1 MRRWPATVMAAPVA
15 MSLALLAAPASY
27 AAAHGSGPRP
37 GAGLGVPWQ
46 PPAQPRPDTKL
57 AVLGSGQSSAAAAIA
72 TASAR
77 ARATGR
83 QTQATGLTTPT
94 TTVTALPN
102 GTEVART
109 YVLPVRVRQHRGWV
123 AVDTSLHRAA
133 DGNLVPVAIPADAVA
148 FSAGGTGPAAV
159 ISAGGTRLALSWPGR
174 LPAPKVSG
182 ASATYRDVLP
192 GVDLVLTATSAAAGG
207 FSEVLVVHN
216 RSAASDPRLAQ
227 LALRVS
233 TAGTAPLRATADGG
247 LMAAMGG
254 GRGAYVAA
262 APRMWDSSS
271 IAPRASVARLAAT
284 LRGAQASARQA
295 GASLAALG
303 SGPAV
308 SSVLAPAGGAQVAA
322 VPAAVSSGG
331 RRLSL
336 AIDKRLLTA
345 PSTRFPV
352 FIDPGFTTTTGTGGK
367 QAYDPV
373 QSGSGC
379 TGSHYNS
386 SSYSFSPV
394 GYDNFEAG
402 SCQYN
407 DTDYALYRV
416 GIPSGVFGS
425 HAVMISASFQT
436 SEAYTSSCS
445 ASASVTTSWIGTIGT
460 GTGWPGPGP
469 TASNHD
475 ATTTVGPD
483 SGSCNT
489 VEDTSKR
496 VAAGFNVLA
505 DMNAVGGSPTAI
517 TFRLWEKSNTN
528 DVDHKQFADNPDL
541 QIVWTQTPNDPSSM
555 KEASS
560 SSGTGSL
567 DCDTNPTDPN
577 LPRIGKTDSVSGPYL
592 LATYGDGDGA
602 SVQANIRYWNYTTG
616 SAKTTVTKAID
627 NLTTGDGEEGWHLP
641 SSYTTGLANGT
652 VVAWQ
657 AQSETGSGSVG
668 GKTYGPYSSD
678 WTPVNSAC
686 YFAVYPNAPDA
697 PALAPSGFTQTT
709 NQAVGSQ
716 IKFTI
721 TQSAG
726 DTATEF
732 VWSLDHTPPATGPP
746 AAQTCTTSAAT
757 AACTKIASGA
767 ATLTINVPSPGPHDL
782 WVYELDAAGNESGTT
797 NGAAPSQSWTFS
809 GAGDPNV
816 SYTSAA
822 SLQANF
828 AGALTA
834 GQAFDNTMISTAS
847 AAPGSANFDGGGRS
861 FDEAELKTAGWNPG
875 GHVTVDGAT
884 FTLPNFGSSTSGP
897 DNLLAANQ
905 TIGAG
910 PNGAQ
915 GSAVEF
921 LASSNNAVTQVGGLA
936 TDSPDSGLLFP
947 NDATVPAVMG
957 GTAVTG
963 NGCTNVLAFNPTA
976 AGTGI
981 CVPATGTINYATAPG
996 CPAQQQYA
1004 LTVPDWTSGPSDIAA
1019 LETPSRD
1026 TPSGQQA
1033 DGPKIYAF
1041 AVPVAGS
1048 CTVTSITLPDV
1059 GSSVDPVVSAGG
1071 VTTGQPGL
1079 HILGVAVRNTTTA
1092 TPEVS
1097 GSQAASPSGSAW
1109 TGAFEAPT
1117 EDAFAQTGSPGNETV
1132 RMPVS
1137 TNIAVPAGAQ
1147 IRIRLSDPGFTSAD
1161 GAAPLQIGAATVAT
1175 DYYQAIPGQTPVA
1188 LTFGGSTSVTIPV
1201 GGDVYSDPLPLP
1213 FAWSPGQS
1221 LLISLW
1227 LKNATLTYLPGNA
1240 WPAAGSEYLSASGSG
1255 NQTGDTTGTPFS
1267 AGWNGNVT
1275 ALTGVDV
1282 TSPAATLGG
1291 IASPGAPTVVVAGN
1305 NVIDGWTSGNTA
1317 MSDSAHNPSQRLAG
1331 QLGSQG
1337 LAAGYGTVD
1346 AGLGVNQVLAD
1357 LPVYGGM
1364 SLLTRLDRD
1373 VLAEPDVGTVVIDQ
1387 GLQDVLTQA
1396 GSTTMQ
1402 GQLEN
1407 AYTVLEGEL
1416 TSFGVNVITADLTP
1430 CGGYSSSAS
1439 SCSSAVDGARQSVNS
1454 FVDGGGGAP
1463 NCPALFDAAVSNGAS
1478 PEALLPAADAGDHVN
1493 LSGGPSGGYAALAP
1507 AVGSSGCPLMPNAT
1521 PLASP

>member
-1 MRRWPATVMAAPVA
+1 MRRWPAIAVAVPVA
-15 MSLALLAAPASY
+15 MSLGLLTAPASS
-27 AAAHGSGPRP
+27 AAANASGAGPRT
-37 GAGLGVPWQ
+37 ALGKPWQ
-46 PPAQPRPDTKL
+46 PPAQPRPDRKL
-57 AVLGSGQSSAAAAIA
+57 AVLGGAGQDSAAAAISK
-72 TASAR
+72 ASAR
-77 ARATGR
+77 SAASGR
-83 QTQATGLTTPT
+83 QVQAGALTTPT
-94 TTVTALPN
+94 TTVTAQPD
-102 GTEVART
+102 GTEVSRT
-109 YVLPVRVRQHRGWV
+109 YVLPVRVRQHHSWV
-123 AVDTSLHRAA
+123 PVSTALRRAG
-133 DGNLVPVAIPADAVA
+133 DGNLVPAAIPGDAVT

-159 ISAGGTRLALSWPGR
+159 IAAGGTRLALSWPGR
-174 LPAPKVSG
+174 LPAPSVAG
-182 ASATYRDVLP
+182 PSATYHNVLP

-207 FSEVLVVHN
+207 FSEVLVVRS
-216 RSAASDPRLAQ
+216 RSAASDPRLAH

-233 TAGTAPLRATADGG
+233 TSGTAPLRATAGGG
-247 LMAAMGG
+247 LVAIMGG
-254 GRGAYVAA
+254 GRGEYVAA
-262 APRMWDSSS
+262 EPRMWDSSS
-271 IAPRASVARLAAT
+271 VTPRVAVSRLAAT
-284 LRGAQASARQA
+284 LRGAEASARQA

-308 SSVLAPAGGAQVAA
+308 SSALAPAGGALIAA
-322 VPAAVSSGG
+322 VPPAMSAGG
-331 RRLSL
+331 RTLSL
-336 AIDKRLLTA
+336 AIDKRMLTA

-352 FIDPGFTTTTGTGGK
+352 FIDPGFTTTTGTGSK

-394 GYDNFEAG
+394 GYDNFQAG

-416 GIPSGVFGS
+416 GVPSGVFGS

-436 SEAYTSSCS
+436 SEVYTSSCS
-445 ASASVTTSWIGTIGT
+445 TSPSVTTSWIGVIGS
-460 GTGWPGPGP
+460 GTGWPGPGL
-469 TASNHD
+469 TANNHD

-483 SGSCNT
+483 SGSCNST
-489 VEDTSKR
+489 ENTGKR

-505 DMNAVGGSPTAI
+505 DMNAVGGSPTNM

-528 DVDHKQFADNPDL
+528 DNPDL

-592 LATYGDGDGA
+592 LGTYGDNDGA
-602 SVQANIRYWNYTTG
+602 SVQANVRYWNYTTS

-627 NLTTGDGEEGWHLP
+627 NLTTADGEEGWHLP
-641 SSYTTGLANGT
+641 ASYTSGLANGT
-652 VVAWQ
+652 VIAWQ

-686 YFAVYPNAPDA
+686 YFSVYPNSPDA
-697 PALAPSGFTQTT
+697 PTLAPSGFTQTS
-709 NQAVGSQ
+709 NQAVGTQ

-726 DTATEF
+726 DTANEF
-732 VWSLDHTPPATGPP
+732 VWSLDHTPPATNPP
-746 AAQTCTTSAAT
+746 AAQTCTTSAAQ
-757 AACTKIASGA
+757 AACTKITSGA
-767 ATLTINVPSPGPHDL
+767 ATVTITVPSPGPHDL
-782 WVYELDAAGNESGTT
+782 WVYELDGAGNESGTT

-809 GAGDPNV
+809 GAGDPAV
-816 SYTSAA
+816 SYTSGS

-828 AGALTA
+828 AAALAA
-834 GQAFDNTMISTAS
+834 GQTFDNTMISTQS
-847 AAPGSANFDGGGRS
+847 GSSGSANGNGYGGS
-861 FDEAELKTAGWNPG
+861 IDEGLVKAAGWNPAG
-875 GHVTVDGAT
+875 QVTVDGAT
-884 FTLPNFGSSTSGP
+884 FTLPGFGSSTSGP
-897 DNLLAANQ
+897 DNVLAANQ
-905 TIGAG
+905 TIGTG
-910 PNGAQ
+910 PGGAQ
-915 GSAVEF
+915 GTALEF
-921 LASSNNAVTQVGGLA
+921 LATSTNATTQVGGLA

-957 GTAVTG
+957 GTPVTG
-963 NGCTNVLAFNPTA
+963 NGCTNVLQFNPTA
-976 AGTGI
+976 AGAGI
-981 CVPATGTINYATAPG
+981 CVPATGTIDYSGTG
-996 CPAQQQYA
+996 CPSQQQYT
-1004 LTVPDWTSGPSDIAA
+1004 LTAPDWFLGPTDIAA
-1019 LETPSRD
+1019 LVTSHD
-1026 TPSGQQA
+1026 DKSSGT
-1033 DGPKIYAF
+1033 GTSNPRIYAF
-1041 AVPVAGS
+1041 AVPLAGS
-1048 CTVTSITLPDV
+1048 CTVTSVTLPDV
-1059 GSSVDPVVSAGG
+1059 GASVIPTVGAGG
-1071 VTTGQPGL
+1071 VTSAQPGL
-1079 HILGVAVRNTTTA
+1079 HIFGMAVRNTTTA
-1092 TPEVS
+1092 TPEVNGTRVS
-1097 GSQAASPSGSAW
+1097 SPSGQAW

-1117 EDAFAQTGSPGNETV
+1117 EDAFAQTSQGNETV

-1147 IRIRLSDPGFTSAD
+1147 IRIRLSDPGFTSGD

-1188 LTFGGSTSVTIPV
+1188 LTFGGASSVTIPL
-1201 GGDVYSDPLPLP
+1201 GGDVYSDPLSLP

-1221 LLISLW
+1221 LLVSLW
-1227 LKNATLTYLPGNA
+1227 LKNTSLTYLPVDA
-1240 WPAAGSEYLSASGSG
+1240 WPSAASQYLSAAGSG
-1255 NQTGDTTGTPFS
+1255 NLTGDTTGTPFS
-1267 AGWNGNVT
+1267 SGWNGAVT

-1282 TSPAATLGG
+1282 TTPAVTLGG
-1291 IASPGAPTVVVAGN
+1291 LASPGAPTVVVAGN

-1317 MSDSAHNPSQRLAG
+1317 MSDSTHNPSQRLAG
-1331 QLGSQG
+1331 QLASQG

-1346 AGLGVNQVLAD
+1346 AGLAVNQVVAD

-1407 AYTVLEGEL
+1407 ALTVLEGEL
-1416 TSFGVNVITADLTP
+1416 TAFGVNVITADLTP

-1439 SCSSAVDGARQSVNS
+1439 SCSSTVDGARQSVNS

-1478 PEALLPAADAGDHVN
+1478 PEALLAADDAGDHVN
-1493 LSGGPSGGYAALAP
+1493 LSGGSSGGNAALAP
-1507 AVGSSGCPLMPNAT
+1507 AVGTSGCPLMPNAT
-1521 PLASP
+1521 PLPSP